1 MPVLLNHLQIG
12 YCLYCPRS
20 KRDRHVRLA
29 INGYKL
35 PIVTHNGLWMT
46 TTIPLEK
53 ETRERLRSL
62 GRKGE
67 TYDQVLKRL
76 ISLAEYEEFMTRQYE
91 RLKDKDAFISLD
103 EI

>member
-1 MPVLLNHLQIG
+1 
-12 YCLYCPRS
+12 
-20 KRDRHVRLA
+20 
-29 INGYKL
+29 
-35 PIVTHNGLWMT
+35 MT

-67 TYDQVLKRL
+67 TYDQVIKRL
-76 ISLAEYEEFMTRQYE
+76 ISIAEYEEFMTRQYE
-91 RLKDKDAFISLD
+91 RLKDKNAFVSLD

>member
-1 MPVLLNHLQIG
+1 MI
-12 YCLYCPRS
+12 
-20 KRDRHVRLA
+20 
-29 INGYKL
+29 
-35 PIVTHNGLWMT
+35 

-67 TYDQVLKRL
+67 TYDQLLKRL
-76 ISLAEYEEFMTRQYE
+76 ISLAEYEEFMTMQYE
-91 RLKDKDAFISLD
+91 RLKDKNAFVSLD

>member
-1 MPVLLNHLQIG
+1 
-12 YCLYCPRS
+12 
-20 KRDRHVRLA
+20 
-29 INGYKL
+29 
-35 PIVTHNGLWMT
+35 MT

-76 ISLAEYEEFMTRQYE
+76 ISIAEYEEFMTRQYE
-91 RLKDKDAFISLD
+91 RLKDKNAFASLD

>member
-1 MPVLLNHLQIG
+1 
-12 YCLYCPRS
+12 
-20 KRDRHVRLA
+20 
-29 INGYKL
+29 
-35 PIVTHNGLWMT
+35 MT

-67 TYDQVLKRL
+67 TYDQLLKRL
-76 ISLAEYEEFMTRQYE
+76 ISIAEYEEFMTRQYE
-91 RLKDKDAFISLD
+91 RLKDKNAFVSLD